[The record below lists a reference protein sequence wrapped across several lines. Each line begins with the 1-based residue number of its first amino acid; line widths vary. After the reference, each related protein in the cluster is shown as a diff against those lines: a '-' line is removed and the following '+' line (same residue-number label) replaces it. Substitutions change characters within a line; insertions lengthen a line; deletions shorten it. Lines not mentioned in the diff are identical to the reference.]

1 VKLALTFS
9 LSSGGIWANEKI
21 ADSQGIDGTFAFQ
34 LFHLLVMAGQFFEA
48 FEARAIVIL
57 TNPGE

>member
-1 VKLALTFS
+1 MKLALTFS
-9 LSSGGIWANEKI
+9 LKRRDLGNEKI

-48 FEARAIVIL
+48 FEARAIMIL